1 MWIYVSLFFFG
12 FPWLLKSL
20 VFVSFD
26 KLGKFSFLKEI
37 LFIFQLKNNCFTE
50 LCWFLP
56 NINMNQPWVYMCP
69 LPIPTLLV
77 VAEPQANLANFHSL
91 FLEVILVI
99 FILLLRLQ
107 TQMVHLFFFFYS
119 PSDPWGSV
127 HFSQSVF
134 FSCLDWIISIFCLPV
149 YWFLCSFILLLS
161 QSNELFP

>member
-1 MWIYVSLFFFG
+1 MYLYSSLGFPGFLNLCFCVFWQTWQIFFF
-12 FPWLLKSL
+12 KRN
-20 VFVSFD
+20 
-26 KLGKFSFLKEI
+26 
-37 LFIFQLKNNCFTE
+37 FIYFQLKNNWFTE

-56 NINMNQPWVYMCP
+56 NINMNQPWVYICP

-107 TQMVHLFFFFYS
+107 TQMVHLFFFIVPVIPEVLFIFLS
-119 PSDPWGSV
+119 L
-127 HFSQSVF
+127 F
-134 FSCLDWIISIFCLPV
+134 FSLGLDWIISIFCLPV

-161 QSNELFP
+161 QSNELFH